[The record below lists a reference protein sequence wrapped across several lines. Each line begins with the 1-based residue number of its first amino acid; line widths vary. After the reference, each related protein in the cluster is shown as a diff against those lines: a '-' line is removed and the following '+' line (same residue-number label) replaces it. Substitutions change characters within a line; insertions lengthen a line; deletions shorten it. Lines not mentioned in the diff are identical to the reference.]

1 MKSLRISIML
11 VLSVVAAT
19 PNPVSAQNGQV
30 PFDSKSGAPAFL
42 TSMPAQEPSL
52 FESAIAQKNVEL
64 EGRIQRLE
72 SQLNQ
77 VQHYSNSNPYGVLEQ
92 QLQQQEIGTGGLFG
106 SVEVTFLKPHL
117 SGAPAA
123 FASQGV
129 ASKTISGTWVP
140 NVRYVLGYRGDS
152 GLGVRARYWSLQHTF
167 QYVPPYQAQ
176 IAPPFTPTVFGIRLE
191 AIDTE
196 VTLDQALRHFDLEL
210 SAGVRY
216 GNLQY
221 RSDVATLFGV
231 GTVTFEGIGPTVS
244 IGGRRALGDS
254 GFSLFGNLRGSML
267 FGGIRNNA
275 PLVYM
280 PAGDFSNEVMTIA
293 DNQLGIS
300 WTQDLTSTWQLEIRS
315 AWETQYWM
323 SSTLSDDVYG
333 IGSNLALTG
342 PTVAVE
348 LRY

>member
-1 MKSLRISIML
+1 MKSLRISMML
-11 VLSVVAAT
+11 VLAVAAAKLD
-19 PNPVSAQNGQV
+19 PVSAQNGQV
-30 PFDSKSGAPAFL
+30 PFDSSTGAPAFL

-52 FESAIAQKNVEL
+52 FESAIAQKNVAL
-64 EGRIQRLE
+64 ENRIERLE

-77 VQHYSNSNPYGVLEQ
+77 VQQYSNSNSYAALEQ
-92 QLQQQEIGTGGLFG
+92 QLQQQDIGSGGLFG
-106 SVEVTFLKPHL
+106 SVEVTFLKPHI

-123 FASQGV
+123 FASAGV
-129 ASKTISGTWVP
+129 ASKTINGTWVP

-167 QYVPPYQAQ
+167 QYVPPYQASL
-176 IAPPFTPTVFGIRLE
+176 APPLTPTVFGIRLE

-196 VTLDQALRHFDLEL
+196 VTLDQRLRHFDLEM

-221 RSDVATLFGV
+221 RSDVSTLFGV

-293 DNQLGIS
+293 DNQLGLA

>member
-1 MKSLRISIML
+1 MKSLRISIIVLLAL
-11 VLSVVAAT
+11 VTVKANPIAA
-19 PNPVSAQNGQV
+19 QEGQV
-30 PFDSKSGAPAFL
+30 PFDSQSGVPTFL
-42 TSMPAQEPSL
+42 TSMPEQEPSL
-52 FESAIAQKNVEL
+52 FESDLAQKNVEL
-64 EGRIQRLE
+64 ENRIQRLE

-77 VQHYSNSNPYGVLEQ
+77 VQQYSNSNSYAALEQ
-92 QLQQQEIGTGGLFG
+92 QLQQQDVGTGGLFG
-106 SVEVTFLKPHL
+106 SIEVTFLKPHL

-123 FASQGV
+123 FASSGA
-129 ASKTISGTWVP
+129 ASKTINGTWVP

-152 GLGVRARYWSLQHTF
+152 GLGVRARYWSMQHTF
-167 QYVPPYQAQ
+167 QYVPPYQAL
-176 IAPPFTPTVFGIRLE
+176 IVAPFTPAVFGIRLE

-196 VTLDQALRHFDLEL
+196 VTLDQRLRHFDLEL

-221 RSDVATLFGV
+221 RSDVATLFNV
-231 GTVTFEGIGPTVS
+231 GAVTFEGVGPTMS

-254 GFSLFGNLRGSML
+254 GFSMYGNLRGSML
-267 FGGIRNNA
+267 FGGIRNHA
-275 PLVYM
+275 LLIAI
-280 PAGDFSNEVMTIA
+280 PAADISNEVMTIA
-293 DNQLGIS
+293 DNQLGIA
-300 WTQDLTSTWQLEIRS
+300 WTQDLTATWQLEIRS

-323 SSTLSDDVYG
+323 NSTLSDDAYG

>member
-1 MKSLRISIML
+1 MKILRISMML
-11 VLSVVAAT
+11 VLGAVAVAHAKASDYDDQETMVNPSAT
-19 PNPVSAQNGQV
+19 
-30 PFDSKSGAPAFL
+30 PAFL
-42 TSMPAQEPSL
+42 TSMPTEETSL

-64 EGRIQRLE
+64 ETRIQRLE
-72 SQLNQ
+72 SQLNH
-77 VQHYSNSNPYGVLEQ
+77 VQQYSNSNSYGMLER
-92 QLQQQEIGTGGLFG
+92 QLQQQDIGTGGLFG
-106 SVEVTFLKPHL
+106 SVEVMFLKPHL

-123 FASQGV
+123 FASQGA
-129 ASKTISGTWVP
+129 ASKIINGTWLP

-152 GLGVRARYWSLQHTF
+152 GLGVRARYWSYQHTF
-167 QYVPPYQAQ
+167 NYVPPYQAQ
-176 IAPPFTPTVFGIRLE
+176 IAPPFTPAVFGIRME

-196 VTLDQALRHFDLEL
+196 VTLDRKLRHFDMQL
-210 SAGVRY
+210 SGGIRY

-231 GTVTFEGIGPTVS
+231 GTVTFEGIGPTMS
-244 IGGRRALGDS
+244 IGGRRNLGDS
-254 GFSLFGNLRGSML
+254 GVSLFGNLRGSLL

-275 PLVYM
+275 PLVSM

-293 DNQLGIS
+293 DHQMGIAWNRNLS
-300 WTQDLTSTWQLEIRS
+300 STWQFEVRT

-342 PTVAVE
+342 PTISVE